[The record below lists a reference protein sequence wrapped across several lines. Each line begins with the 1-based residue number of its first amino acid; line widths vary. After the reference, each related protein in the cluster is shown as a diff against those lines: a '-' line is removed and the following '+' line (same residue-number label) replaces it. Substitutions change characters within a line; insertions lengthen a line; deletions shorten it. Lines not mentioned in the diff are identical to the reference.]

1 MGCTNSNIQEINES
15 NQQNELNISN
25 ELSKVNLQ
33 EIYDFTNDESHFKE
47 LSGNY
52 LVFSVY
58 DGDTITIL
66 MPLSL
71 EVYQFKNDN
80 NKQID
85 KVPIK
90 KRQIKICKVKIRV
103 YGIDAYE
110 IKPRKNISD
119 RENHINKAK
128 EAKKLLENLILNKI
142 VHVKFSNSTDK
153 YGRTIAEIFY
163 QDKNIAEFLFE
174 KGLAVNYFGGT
185 KTLT

>member
-110 IKPRKNISD
+110 KDKVSEVIFEVVGQKEEEYVLATTISYL
-119 RENHINKAK
+119 EK
-128 EAKKLLENLILNKI
+128 EMETAARNL
-142 VHVKFSNSTDK
+142 
-153 YGRTIAEIFY
+153 
-163 QDKNIAEFLFE
+163 QFE
-174 KGLAVNYFGGT
+174 KATTIRDKIEELRGNFHE
-185 KTLT
+185 